1 MVGSDDSFQN
11 GPFFFGDTSHRL
23 HVWSTYLWLKSM
35 VSMLWVCFHV
45 MGCFNLSR
53 LQTTRAAGDA
63 WTAPLGGELE
73 PLSVAPPPRRKP
85 WKRRERHS
93 RQAQG
98 KVQAKGRCCFFRG
111 FLLNGKNLFL
121 NFCWQFFW
129 SLWLEVQ
136 FFADCWDEGSIEK
149 YGIWSWFWNGL
160 DFGEGW
166 WRIRDSASFPSIA
179 SSKEI
184 FSWYTSL
191 RIETCWL
198 QYKWLWAWSI

>member
-53 LQTTRAAGDA
+53 LQTTRAAGDV

-85 WKRRERHS
+85 WKAAGTPRKAGTR
-93 RQAQG
+93 
-98 KVQAKGRCCFFRG
+98 
-111 FLLNGKNLFL
+111 
-121 NFCWQFFW
+121 
-129 SLWLEVQ
+129 
-136 FFADCWDEGSIEK
+136 EGSSK
-149 YGIWSWFWNGL
+149 RKVLFFSWIFYWRKKLVPGF
-160 DFGEGW
+160 FGGKFFGVCSWKFSSLHVLEIGEMKGAL
-166 WRIRDSASFPSIA
+166 RNMASEASFEMVLTLGRGHGESEIQQA
-179 SSKEI
+179 SLQLQVRRI
-184 FSWYTSL
+184 FFL
-191 RIETCWL
+191 DIRVCV
-198 QYKWLWAWSI
+198 

>member
-11 GPFFFGDTSHRL
+11 GPVFSGDTSHRL

-53 LQTTRAAGDA
+53 LQTTRAAGDV

-85 WKRRERHS
+85 WKRRECHA

-111 FLLNGKNLFL
+111 FLLKEKTCSWIFAGNFFGVYGWKFSLLHVFEIGEMKGALRNMASEAGFEMVLTLGRGDGESEIQQASLQLQVRRRCFL
-121 NFCWQFFW
+121 
-129 SLWLEVQ
+129 
-136 FFADCWDEGSIEK
+136 D
-149 YGIWSWFWNGL
+149 
-160 DFGEGW
+160 
-166 WRIRDSASFPSIA
+166 IA
-179 SSKEI
+179 I
-184 FSWYTSL
+184 C
-191 RIETCWL
+191 I
-198 QYKWLWAWSI
+198 